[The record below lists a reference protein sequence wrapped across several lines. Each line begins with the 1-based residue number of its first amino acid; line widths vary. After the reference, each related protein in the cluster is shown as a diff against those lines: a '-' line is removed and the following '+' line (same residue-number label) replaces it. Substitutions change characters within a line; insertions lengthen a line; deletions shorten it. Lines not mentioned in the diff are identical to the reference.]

1 MLNSQQVM
9 KKIALTGIILLFS
22 IALVLT
28 LFLRSDF
35 VSEKVKDLAIKELEH
50 ATQHSVRIEKA
61 VLNLI
66 PLYIELKGIE
76 LTDKKG
82 SPIINIKRTKGYIGL
97 GRLFKKEFSIRVKA
111 SEPYLIIERDEEGL
125 FNLSPLIDSIQRYLK
140 EEKKVP
146 VNINFKGLSTEKG
159 EIDFLDKK
167 VSLSIHGKGLSFKM
181 RTGLVRE
188 GFRINA
194 VADELKVKFRT
205 FPDLILKAEAK
216 LKGKENLLRIEEFKV
231 TNVGSSIG
239 LEGGL
244 NISEK
249 PGIDIKTSITLIAKS
264 FKDFFGLKD
273 APKGEI
279 RITGNIKGDL
289 PMFEGQGARGKGQG
303 SGTFPEA
310 DLDVKA
316 EIPVSLIK
324 GIIKKEADIE
334 GTINVEG
341 NIKGSYPELT
351 SRGELSLSEG
361 GISGIRIKKIGS
373 EFSSQFTVHGSQFTF
388 PEIKGEILDG
398 TVEGRLAAVLNPP
411 SHPFSKGGDMVDFR
425 LESIEGDGW
434 LRYMK
439 GRESGVGSRET
450 RISPSI
456 IENAEVT
463 FSSREGI
470 LTIAKGNISTPLSS
484 AEFSGSLS
492 LKTLEGE
499 FPFTARSDNFGEWS
513 DPYYKGTKGSID
525 ITGEITG
532 PIVNPAIDG
541 RAEIRSA
548 GVKGVS
554 IQRAYGGVK
563 YKEKMISVSGFQVE
577 QESSTYLIDGSI
589 RFGTE
594 GPYYDAKANIKN
606 GNPRKITSIFYKDLP
621 IDTSINGEMTFR
633 GGNFV
638 YEGDASLH
646 LNKGRAYGQDFDNA
660 RVRANLKRVQGEKGE
675 VNFSSIQV
683 EKGGDTLYADGRIG
697 FDESFHGMISS
708 KRITLGNINILNPA
722 PSPHPALA
730 KGGQNGGKE
739 GLGGFTSIKITGK
752 GTFKNPEIFA
762 DLKLDK
768 VSYMKSSLGEGDMA
782 VSLKDTSLKVLTRV
796 GGVRLE
802 GEMAIIEDLPWNAG
816 LFLKDLRL
824 DDFFIKDSNYR
835 DQNSKKASIAATGY
849 IKAAGK
855 GADLGVLSVTSK
867 LSSISLDIFGYKIN
881 NDGDAEIVLKNRDLR
896 VHSLR
901 FKGQDGSSIEIGGD
915 LRLNDFYNIYLYG
928 KADLG
933 LLRPFIPQI
942 ESLNGDGEFM
952 VALSDRWHDPRI
964 QGMINFKNGTVKIK
978 YLPQRIGKL
987 SGNLTF
993 EKDRVILDSLKG
1005 EIGGGRLDFSGFAVL
1020 KGLSFR
1026 NFYIQGKADNVRYRY
1041 FEGLT
1046 TTFDG
1051 KLVYEGDAKSQTLSG
1066 EVIFKKALY
1075 TRRID
1080 WKSWLLEIRKIEE
1093 KPKAEVSPLMNTN
1106 FNIYLSGKVDVD
1118 NNIGKGPVNIDL
1130 LLKGTPI
1137 RPLLFGRIE
1146 STEGQI
1152 FFRNNSFRVLSTS
1165 ADFFDPNRIYPVF
1178 NVVAVTE
1185 LKGYRI
1191 HLSLS
1196 GPIDRFSLSLSSDPP
1211 LSETDLIALLTVGQP
1226 TKGLKGLEA
1235 GVGAGEAA
1243 SFLTGKIQDVLEER
1257 FRNIA
1262 GLDRFQ
1268 VDPYVTSSSSAGG
1281 PRLTVGKTLIDG
1293 RLYMTYSANI
1303 GTSEEQV
1310 IRLEY
1315 ILGRNV
1321 FLVGVRDE
1329 QGQVGGDLKFRFEF
1343 R

>member
-22 IALVLT
+22 IALALT

-35 VSEKVKDLAIKELEH
+35 VSEKVKDLALKELGH

-82 SPIINIKRTKGYIGL
+82 SPIIKIKRTKGYIGL

-146 VNINFKGLSTEKG
+146 VNINFKGLSAEKG
-159 EIDFLDKK
+159 KIDFLDKK
-167 VSLSIHGKGLSFKM
+167 ESLSIHGKGLSFKM

-205 FPDLILKAEAK
+205 FPDLILKAEVK

-289 PMFEGQGARGKGQG
+289 PMFEEQGARGKGQG

-334 GTINVEG
+334 GTINIEG
-341 NIKGSYPELT
+341 NIKGSYPELM

-361 GISGIRIKKIGS
+361 GISGIKIKKIGS

-398 TVEGRLAAVLNPP
+398 TVEGRLTGLFRDLNIQD
-411 SHPFSKGGDMVDFR
+411 SGLSNI
-425 LESIEGDGW
+425 ESEGW
-434 LRYMK
+434 IRYIKTQDPRHKTQEMK
-439 GRESGVGSRET
+439 G
-450 RISPSI
+450 ISPSI
-456 IENAEVT
+456 VEKAEIK
-463 FSSREGI
+463 FSSKEGL
-470 LTIAKGNISTPLSS
+470 LTIAEASISTPLSS

-499 FPFTARSDNFGEWS
+499 FPFTARSDNFGEWF

-554 IQRAYGGVK
+554 ILRAYGGVK
-563 YKEKMISVSGFQVE
+563 YKEKMISVSGFQIE

-589 RFGTE
+589 SFGTE
-594 GPYYDAKANIKN
+594 GPYYDAKAKIKN

-638 YEGDASLH
+638 YEGEANLN
-646 LNKGRAYGQDFDNA
+646 LNKGSAYGQDFDNA
-660 RVRANLKRVQGEKGE
+660 RIRANLKRVQGEKGE

-722 PSPHPALA
+722 PSPHPALT
-730 KGGQNGGKE
+730 KRGI
-739 GLGGFTSIKITGK
+739 GGFTSLKITGK
-752 GTFKNPEIFA
+752 GTFKKPDIIA
-762 DLKLDK
+762 DLKLDN
-768 VSYMKSSLGEGDMA
+768 VSYIKTSLGEGDMA

-824 DDFFIKDSNYR
+824 DDFFIKDSNNR

-901 FKGQDGSSIEIGGD
+901 FKGQEGSSIEIGGD

-933 LLRPFIPQI
+933 LLSPFIPQI

-978 YLPQRIGKL
+978 DLPQRIGKL

-1106 FNIYLSGKVDVD
+1106 FNIHLSGKVDVD

-1152 FFRNNSFRVLSTS
+1152 FFRNNSFRVLSAS

-1178 NVVAVTE
+1178 NVVAVTD

-1243 SFLTGKIQDVLEER
+1243 SFLTGKLQDILEER

-1268 VDPYVTSSSSAGG
+1268 VDPYVTGSSSAGG
-1281 PRLTVGKTLIDG
+1281 PRLTVGKSLIDG
-1293 RLYMTYSANI
+1293 RLYMTYSATI

-1321 FLVGVRDE
+1321 SLVGVRDE